1 MKILRFFIS
10 PLFMGI
16 LFMIFAVS
24 MAAATFIEND
34 YGSEAAYGFVY
45 DAWWFELILLL
56 LAVNLTG
63 QMILNRMFR
72 KSKIPVLV
80 FHLSF
85 ILILS
90 GAGITRYF
98 GWEGT
103 IHIREGE
110 EQSTCFSNDSHI
122 NYNLR
127 DETGN
132 TLTEYSKKYSMI
144 SSSPGKFHHKITI
157 EGKNYEISLNQ
168 ILPDA
173 IEAIGDDPL
182 GSPMVSMLVST
193 ENSRTEKIFLNR
205 GELKQA
211 DRLTIGFE
219 SAVEADIMITAD
231 SGKFFLKSRYPVE
244 ELSMMTRG
252 SQLFDPGNKVMLKK
266 MQVLSVRNVRL
277 VPQEFTIGGKITL
290 VQSPPQAESDRKFAF
305 IFNITDGSNNLQPYL
320 LHSESADKSSTS
332 LAIEGKTLEISFGRR
347 EKVLPFSLKLNDF
360 ILERYPGSNSP
371 SGYRSDV
378 VLVDKSSGYEKPFV
392 IYMNNVLK
400 YKGYR
405 FYQSSYD
412 SDEQGTILSVNNDPV
427 GMAVTYCG
435 YGFLFAFIV
444 LSLLSRNSVFRKV
457 NPGYWS
463 SLIRKAVTVFIV
475 LIAVTNFVSASPQ
488 LKNVPDTKGSE
499 ELGKILVQ
507 DQRGRTKPLFTLSS
521 DIVRKV
527 SRTNRFENY
536 TPMQV
541 FLGFYFDFEHWK
553 DVPLIRV
560 SSKNVRA
567 ILGIPRKYASF
578 SEIAELGENGYYKLA
593 DHVERAYSIAPGKRS
608 KTDKEIIKVDER
620 INILYMIYNGSFF
633 RILPL
638 KDGSHNWGNPEEA
651 LKKAAGMEDSAFI
664 RDITPMTAAALYS
677 SNTGA
682 VRKIAESLAEYQ
694 RRFAGYELPSASK
707 IMAEMFYYRLNIFE
721 RLFPFYAT
729 IGFIMLILLIASV
742 IKGTDQLMILVKGMG
757 WLLLVGFL
765 FHTMGIGLRWYIAGH
780 APLSN
785 GYESMLFISWVT
797 ILAGF
802 IFRHRSQFT
811 LSATAILG
819 SMALLVAHM
828 SFMDPE
834 ITNLVPVLRSYWL
847 TLHVSVITSSYGF
860 LGLGA
865 ILGLIVML
873 LLSFSGMKNRERI
886 SETIDH
892 LTVINY
898 KTLTIGLYLLTIGTF
913 LGAIWAN
920 ESWGRYW
927 GWDPKETWSLITII
941 VYSFVIHSRMIPGLK
956 DIYTFN
962 LLSLF
967 AFSSVLMTY
976 FGVNYYL
983 SGLHSYAGGDPVPV
997 PVFVYLAVLFLA
1009 GISATGYYKYNKI
1022 Y

>member
-45 DAWWFELILLL
+45 DSWWFELILLL

-63 QMILNRMFR
+63 QMVVNRMFR
-72 KSKIPVLV
+72 KAKLPVLV

-85 ILILS
+85 LLILS

-110 EQSTCFSNDSHI
+110 EQSSCFSNDPHI
-122 NYNLR
+122 NYTLK
-127 DETGN
+127 DEKGN
-132 TLTEYSKKYSMI
+132 ILSEYSKKYSMI
-144 SSSPGKFHHKITI
+144 SSSPGKYDHTI
-157 EGKNYEISLNQ
+157 AINSKNYRISLNE

-173 IEAIGDDPL
+173 VEAIADDPQ
-182 GSPMVSMLVST
+182 GKPMVSMLVSKA
-193 ENSRTEKIFLNR
+193 NLVTEKIFLNR

-211 DRLTIGFE
+211 DSLTIGFD
-219 SAVEADIMITAD
+219 SSVEADILIKAD
-231 SGKFFLKSRYPVE
+231 SGIFFLTSRYPVE

-252 SQLFDPGNKVMLKK
+252 SQLFDPGNKVMLKR
-266 MQVLSVRNVRL
+266 MQVLSVRNLKL
-277 VPQEFTIGGKITL
+277 VPQEFTMKGKITL
-290 VQSPPQAESDRKFAF
+290 IQSPPQTESDRKYAF
-305 IFNITDGSNNLQPYL
+305 IFNITDGSNNSQPYL
-320 LHSESADKSSTS
+320 LHNESADKSATT
-332 LAIEGKTLEISFGRR
+332 LAVDGKTLELSFGRR

-378 VLVDKSSGYEKPFV
+378 LLLDKSDDYEMPFV

-412 SDEQGTILSVNNDPV
+412 SDEKGTILSVNNDPV

-457 NPGYWS
+457 NPGYWN
-463 SLIRKAVTVFIV
+463 SLIRKASAVFIV
-475 LIAVTNFVSASPQ
+475 LIAGVQFVSASPEV
-488 LKNVPDTKGSE
+488 KNIPDKKGSE

-507 DQRGRTKPLFTLSS
+507 DQRGRTKPLLTLSS

-527 SRTNRFENY
+527 SRANRFEDY

-541 FLGFYFDFEHWK
+541 FMGFYFDFEHWK

-560 SSKNVRA
+560 SSINVRD
-567 ILGIPRKYASF
+567 ILGIQGKYASF
-578 SEIAELGENGYYKLA
+578 SDIAELGENGYYKLS
-593 DHVERAYSIAPGKRS
+593 DYVEKAYSLAPGKRS
-608 KTDKEIIKVDER
+608 KTDKEVIKVDER
-620 INILYMIYNGSFF
+620 VNILYMIYNGSFF

-651 LKKAAGMEDSAFI
+651 LKNAVSREDSAFI
-664 RDITPMTAAALYS
+664 RDIVPMTAAALYS

-682 VRKIAESLAEYQ
+682 VRKIAESLTEYQ
-694 RRFAGYELPSASK
+694 RRFSGYELPSESK
-707 IMAEMFYYRLNIFE
+707 IKIESLYYRLNIFE

-729 IGFIMLILLIASV
+729 IGFLMLLLLIASV
-742 IKGTDQLMILVKGMG
+742 IKGTDQFRVIVRGMG
-757 WLLLVGFL
+757 WLLLAGFL
-765 FHTMGIGLRWYIAGH
+765 FHTLGLGLRWYIAGH

-802 IFRHRSQFT
+802 IFRRRSQFT
-811 LSATAILG
+811 LSSTAILG

-834 ITNLVPVLRSYWL
+834 ITNLVPVLKSYWL

-873 LLSFSGMKNRERI
+873 LLSFSSVKNRERI
-886 SETIDH
+886 SETIDS

-941 VYSFVIHSRMIPGLK
+941 VYSFVIHSRMMPGLK

-1009 GISATGYYKYNKI
+1009 GISFSGYYKYKKV

>member
-1 MKILRFFIS
+1 MKILKFFIS

-16 LFMIFAVS
+16 LFIIFAVS

-45 DAWWFELILLL
+45 DAWWFELILFL

-63 QMILNRMFR
+63 QMIVHRMFR
-72 KSKIPVLV
+72 KSKLPVLI

-85 ILILS
+85 LLILA

-110 EQSTCFSNDSHI
+110 EQVSCFSTDRYI
-122 NYNLR
+122 NY
-127 DETGN
+127 
-132 TLTEYSKKYSMI
+132 TLVDSRGIVLSEFSKKYSMI
-144 SSSPGKFHHKITI
+144 TPAEGRFDHKMSTDG
-157 EGKNYEISLNQ
+157 ESYEIFLSK
-168 ILPDA
+168 IIPDA
-173 IEAIGDDPL
+173 VEVISDDPA
-182 GSPMVSMLVST
+182 GVPMVSLIVAKG
-193 ENSRTEKIFLNR
+193 NSESEKIFLGK

-211 DRLTIGFE
+211 DSLTIGFE
-219 SAVEADIMITAD
+219 SPDEADIMIKSD
-231 SGKFFLKSRYPVE
+231 SGNFFIESRYPIE
-244 ELSMMTRG
+244 ALSMMTRN
-252 SQLFDPGNKVMLKK
+252 SEVLEPGRRVMLRK
-266 MQVLSVRNVRL
+266 MQVLTVRNTRL
-277 VPQEFTIGGKITL
+277 VPQEFTMTGRIT
-290 VQSPPQAESDRKFAF
+290 VAQEPPQSESDRKFAF
-305 IFNITDGSNNLQPYL
+305 MFDIRSGSGLSQAYL
-320 LHSESADKSSTS
+320 MHSESSERSSIRTEAGDKY
-332 LAIEGKTLEISFGRR
+332 LDISFGSR
-347 EKVLPFSLKLNDF
+347 ERKLPFSLKLNDF
-360 ILERYPGSNSP
+360 ILDRYPGSNSP
-371 SGYRSDV
+371 SGYSSDV
-378 VLVDKSSGYEKPFV
+378 TLIDRAEEYEKPFK
-392 IYMNNVLK
+392 IFMNNVLK

-412 SDEQGTILSVNNDPV
+412 SDEKGTILSVNNDPV
-427 GMAVTYCG
+427 GMAVTYTG
-435 YGFLFAFIV
+435 YGFLFAFI
-444 LSLLSRNSVFRKV
+444 LLALVSRNSVFRKV
-457 NPGYWS
+457 SPGYWNS
-463 SLIRKAVTVFIV
+463 VMRKSTVIFIV
-475 LIAVTNFVSASPQ
+475 LIATVGLVKASPVIE
-488 LKNVPDTKGSE
+488 NVPDRKGSE

-507 DQRGRTKPLFTLSS
+507 DQKGRTKPLFTLSS
-521 DIVRKV
+521 DIIRKV
-527 SRTNRFENY
+527 TRSNRFEQY

-553 DVPLIRV
+553 EVPLIRV
-560 SSKNVRA
+560 SSKNVA
-567 ILGIPRKYASF
+567 SIIGITGNYASF
-578 SEIAELGENGYYKLA
+578 SDIVELGEKGYYKLA
-593 DHVERAYSIAPGKRS
+593 DHVDRAYSLAPGKRS

-620 INILYMIYNGSFF
+620 VNILYMIYNGSFF

-651 LKKAAGMEDSAFI
+651 LKKAITREDSAFI
-664 RDITPMTAAALYS
+664 RDVVPMTAAALYS
-677 SNTGA
+677 SNTA
-682 VRKIAESLAEYQ
+682 TVRNIAKSLSEYQ
-694 RRFAGYELPSASK
+694 KRYAGYELPSESEVK
-707 IMAEMFYYRLNIFE
+707 AEMIYYRLNIFE

-729 IGFIMLILLIASV
+729 AGLVMLILLIVSV
-742 IKGTDQLMILVKGMG
+742 ISGRNQFAVVIKITGWILFA
-757 WLLLVGFL
+757 GFIL
-765 FHTMGIGLRWYIAGH
+765 HTIGLGLRWYIAGH

-785 GYESMLFISWVT
+785 GYESMLFISWVA

-802 IFRHRSQFT
+802 IFRNRSQFT

-834 ITNLVPVLRSYWL
+834 ITNLVPVLKSYWL

-860 LGLGA
+860 LGMGA
-865 ILGLIVML
+865 IIGLIVMIL
-873 LLSFSGMKNRERI
+873 LTFSNRKNHERI
-886 SETIDH
+886 SDTIDQ

-941 VYSFVIHSRMIPGLK
+941 VYSFVLHARMMPGLK
-956 DIYTFN
+956 DLYTFN

-997 PVFVYLAVLFLA
+997 PVFVYLAVIILA
-1009 GISATGYYKYNKI
+1009 GISISGYYKYKKA

>member
-34 YGSEAAYGFVY
+34 YGTEAAYGFVY
-45 DAWWFELILLL
+45 NAWWFELILLL

-63 QMILNRMFR
+63 QMIVHRMFR
-72 KSKIPVLV
+72 KSKLTVLI
-80 FHLSF
+80 FHFSF
-85 ILILS
+85 LLILA

-103 IHIREGE
+103 IRIREGE
-110 EQSTCFSNDSHI
+110 EQNSCFSDDRYVSYI
-122 NYNLR
+122 LM
-127 DETGN
+127 DGMGKI
-132 TLTEYSKKYSMI
+132 LSEYSVKYSMVSQSKKRFDHEI
-144 SSSPGKFHHKITI
+144 STGG
-157 EGKNYEISLNQ
+157 ENYEISLRQ
-168 ILPDA
+168 IIPDA
-173 IEAIGDDPL
+173 VEVIADDPS
-182 GSPMVSMLVST
+182 GAPMVSVIIAKGSSG
-193 ENSRTEKIFLNR
+193 NEKIFLGQ
-205 GELKQA
+205 GEVKQA
-211 DRLTIGFE
+211 DSLTIGFDTPYG
-219 SAVEADIMITAD
+219 ADIMITSD
-231 SGKFFLKSRYPVE
+231 SGNFFLTSRYTIE
-244 ELSMMTRG
+244 ALSMMTRG
-252 SQLFDPGNKVMLKK
+252 SEVFRPGSRVMLKK
-266 MQVLSVRNVRL
+266 MQVISVRNIKI
-277 VPQEFTIGGKITL
+277 VPQEFTMAGRLT
-290 VQSPPQAESDRKFAF
+290 VAQSPSQSESDRKSAF
-305 IFNITDGSNNLQPYL
+305 LFDIKTRSGISQAYL
-320 LHSESADKSSTS
+320 LHSETSDRSSVRTGLGDKS
-332 LAIEGKTLEISFGRR
+332 LEIGFGSK

-371 SGYRSDV
+371 SGY
-378 VLVDKSSGYEKPFV
+378 SSHVTLIDRNEGYEKPFV
-392 IYMNNVLK
+392 ISMNNVLK
-400 YKGYR
+400 YKGCR

-412 SDEQGTILSVNNDPV
+412 SDEKGTILSVNKDLA
-427 GMAVTYCG
+427 GMTVTYTG

-444 LSLLSRNSVFRKV
+444 LALVSRNSVFRKV

-463 SLIRKAVTVFIV
+463 SVMRKSAGVVVV
-475 LIAVTNFVSASPQ
+475 LAAMAGSLRASPRVD
-488 LKNVPDTKGSE
+488 NVPDRKGSE
-499 ELGKILVQ
+499 EFGKILVQ

-521 DIVRKV
+521 DILRKV
-527 SRTNRFENY
+527 SRSNRFEQY

-553 DVPLIRV
+553 EVPLIRV
-560 SSKNVRA
+560 SSKNVES
-567 ILGIPRKYASF
+567 ILGITGKYAAF
-578 SEIAELGENGYYKLA
+578 SDIVEIGEQGYYKLA
-593 DHVERAYSIAPGKRS
+593 DHVDRAYSLAPGKRS

-620 INILYMIYNGSFF
+620 VNILYMIYNGSFF
-633 RILPL
+633 KILPL
-638 KDGSHNWGNPEEA
+638 RDGSHNWGNPEEA
-651 LKKAAGMEDSAFI
+651 LKKALTREDSAFI
-664 RDITPMTAAALYS
+664 RDIVPMSAVALYS
-677 SNTGA
+677 SNSGT
-682 VRKIAESLAEYQ
+682 VRKIAESLSEYQ
-694 RRFAGYELPSASK
+694 KRFASYDLPSEWK
-707 IMAEMFYYRLNIFE
+707 IRAEKFYYQLSIFE

-729 IGFIMLILLIASV
+729 AGLIILILLIASV
-742 IKGTDQLMILVKGMG
+742 VSGKNKFAIVVRVTG
-757 WLLLVGFL
+757 WLLFGGFIL
-765 FHTMGIGLRWYIAGH
+765 HTLGLGLRWYIAGH

-811 LSATAILG
+811 LSATALLG

-834 ITNLVPVLRSYWL
+834 ITNLVPVLKSYWL

-860 LGLGA
+860 LGMGA
-865 ILGLIVML
+865 ITGLIVMIL
-873 LLSFSGMKNRERI
+873 LTLSNSKNHEMV
-886 SETIDH
+886 SDTVDQ

-898 KTLTIGLYLLTIGTF
+898 KTLTLGLYLLTIGTF

-941 VYSFVIHSRMIPGLK
+941 VYSFVLHSRMMPGLK

-997 PVFVYLAVLFLA
+997 PVSVYLTVLLLA
-1009 GISATGYYKYNKI
+1009 GVSISGYFKYKKVY
-1022 Y
+1022 

>member
-1 MKILRFFIS
+1 MKILKFFIS

-16 LFMIFAVS
+16 LFIIFAVS

-45 DAWWFELILLL
+45 DAWWFELILFL

-63 QMILNRMFR
+63 QMIVHRMFR
-72 KSKIPVLV
+72 KSKLPVLI

-85 ILILS
+85 LLILA

-110 EQSTCFSNDSHI
+110 EQVSCFSTDRYI
-122 NYNLR
+122 NYSLVDSR
-127 DETGN
+127 GIVLSEF
-132 TLTEYSKKYSMI
+132 SKKYSMI
-144 SSSPGKFHHKITI
+144 TPAEGRFDHKMSTDG
-157 EGKNYEISLNQ
+157 ESYEIFLRK
-168 ILPDA
+168 IIPDA
-173 IEAIGDDPL
+173 VEVISDDPA
-182 GSPMVSMLVST
+182 GVPMVSLIVAKG
-193 ENSRTEKIFLNR
+193 NSGSEKIFLGK

-211 DRLTIGFE
+211 DSLTIGFE
-219 SAVEADIMITAD
+219 SPDEADIMIKSD
-231 SGKFFLKSRYPVE
+231 SGNFFIESRYPIE
-244 ELSMMTRG
+244 ALSMMTRN
-252 SQLFDPGNKVMLKK
+252 SEVLEPGRRVMLRK
-266 MQVLSVRNVRL
+266 MQVLTVRNTRL
-277 VPQEFTIGGKITL
+277 VPQEFTMTGKIT
-290 VQSPPQAESDRKFAF
+290 VAQEPPQSESDRKFAF
-305 IFNITDGSNNLQPYL
+305 MFDIRSGSGLSQAYL
-320 LHSESADKSSTS
+320 MHSESSERSSIRTEAGGNY
-332 LAIEGKTLEISFGRR
+332 LDISFGSR
-347 EKVLPFSLKLNDF
+347 ERKLPFSLKLNDF
-360 ILERYPGSNSP
+360 ILDRYPGSNSP
-371 SGYRSDV
+371 SGYSSDV
-378 VLVDKSSGYEKPFV
+378 TLIDRVEGYEKPFK
-392 IYMNNVLK
+392 IFMNNVLK

-412 SDEQGTILSVNNDPV
+412 SDEKGTILSVNNDPV
-427 GMAVTYCG
+427 GMAVTYTG
-435 YGFLFAFIV
+435 YGFLFAFI
-444 LSLLSRNSVFRKV
+444 LLALVSRNSVFRKV
-457 NPGYWS
+457 SPGYWNS
-463 SLIRKAVTVFIV
+463 VMRKSAVIFIV
-475 LIAVTNFVSASPQ
+475 LIATVGLVKASPVIE
-488 LKNVPDTKGSE
+488 NVPDRKGSE

-507 DQRGRTKPLFTLSS
+507 DQKGRTKPLFTLSS
-521 DIVRKV
+521 DIIRKV
-527 SRTNRFENY
+527 TRSNRFEQY

-553 DVPLIRV
+553 EVPLIRV
-560 SSKNVRA
+560 SSKNVA
-567 ILGIPRKYASF
+567 SIIGITGNYASF
-578 SEIAELGENGYYKLA
+578 SDIVELGEKGYYKLA
-593 DHVERAYSIAPGKRS
+593 DHVERAYSLAPGKRS

-620 INILYMIYNGSFF
+620 VNILYMIYNGSFF

-638 KDGSHNWGNPEEA
+638 KDGSNNWGNPEEA
-651 LKKAAGMEDSAFI
+651 LKKAVTREDSAFI
-664 RDITPMTAAALYS
+664 RDVVPMTAAALYS
-677 SNTGA
+677 SNTA
-682 VRKIAESLAEYQ
+682 TVRNIAKSLSEYQ
-694 RRFAGYELPSASK
+694 KRYAGYELPSESEVK
-707 IMAEMFYYRLNIFE
+707 AEMIYYRLNIFE

-729 IGFIMLILLIASV
+729 AGLVMLILLIVSV
-742 IKGTDQLMILVKGMG
+742 ISGRNQFAVVIKITGWILFA
-757 WLLLVGFL
+757 GFIL
-765 FHTMGIGLRWYIAGH
+765 HTIGLGLRWYIAGH

-785 GYESMLFISWVT
+785 GYESMLFISWVA

-802 IFRHRSQFT
+802 IFRNRSQFT

-834 ITNLVPVLRSYWL
+834 ITNLVPVLKSYWL

-860 LGLGA
+860 LGMGA
-865 ILGLIVML
+865 IIGLIVMIL
-873 LLSFSGMKNRERI
+873 LTFSNRKNHERI
-886 SETIDH
+886 SDTIDQ

-941 VYSFVIHSRMIPGLK
+941 VYSFVIHARMMPGLK
-956 DIYTFN
+956 DLYTFN

-997 PVFVYLAVLFLA
+997 PVFVYLAVIILA
-1009 GISATGYYKYNKI
+1009 GISISGYYKYKKA